1 MVKKKSIKK
10 KYIVGTFNQNTI
22 ICRQMCAYDCLCKVK
37 NAFNLSQDEI
47 NLWKTNNP
55 KLATFCISRTDE
67 LINLLCEMKGW
78 EVNSVSKFSDTHY
91 VYTTIAFVEEIPD

>member
-1 MVKKKSIKK
+1 M
-10 KYIVGTFNQNTI
+10 
-22 ICRQMCAYDCLCKVK
+22 A
-37 NAFNLSQDEI
+37 
-47 NLWKTNNP
+47 TNNP